1 MKRNCSDETF
11 FAERRAEYK
20 GYLLNQ
26 GLSSKLVKDQFSKA
40 SAIFRNDLLRTRG
53 KEAKKLF
60 PFVITFNPNLPD
72 VGNIVRKHLFILQSN
87 PKLKELFSRG
97 SVIPAFR
104 RSKNLKELLAPF
116 RFKLA
121 EEGQIVIITMVVLN
135 AIEIDATFVE
145 ISSWNLNHFQVFRR
159 AKNTPFILDSLVI
172 QKMLFIWPH
181 ARNVA
186 CNMWGP
192 PPLISE

>member
-1 MKRNCSDETF
+1 
-11 FAERRAEYK
+11 
-20 GYLLNQ
+20 
-26 GLSSKLVKDQFSKA
+26 
-40 SAIFRNDLLRTRG
+40 
-53 KEAKKLF
+53 
-60 PFVITFNPNLPD
+60 
-72 VGNIVRKHLFILQSN
+72 
-87 PKLKELFSRG
+87 
-97 SVIPAFR
+97 
-104 RSKNLKELLAPF
+104 
-116 RFKLA
+116 
-121 EEGQIVIITMVVLN
+121 MVVLN

-145 ISSWNLNHFQVFRR
+145 VFRR

>member
-1 MKRNCSDETF
+1 MYYTVIKHSGHLRTLEKCRKHEPQASVFYISLVFSNARRVLSWCNTRLRLLYFLNNERNL
-11 FAERRAEYK
+11 AK
-20 GYLLNQ
+20 I
-26 GLSSKLVKDQFSKA
+26 SKLPKRD
-40 SAIFRNDLLRTRG
+40 
-53 KEAKKLF
+53 KL
-60 PFVITFNPNLPD
+60 VIT
-72 VGNIVRKHLFILQSN
+72 
-87 PKLKELFSRG
+87 
-97 SVIPAFR
+97 
-104 RSKNLKELLAPF
+104 
-116 RFKLA
+116 
-121 EEGQIVIITMVVLN
+121 TMVVLN

-181 ARNVA
+181 ARNVV